1 MSVTNDIQNSI
12 LKAIDTMAQRR
23 IDQLKLDKT
32 ITAIIN
38 SPVGVTNGRKI
49 YKVEYEGGYFNAT
62 AQNKDDAYLPR
73 MAVYVQVPQ
82 GDFSKEK
89 FILGQ
94 ASKLATDEQ
103 VSVISAIHNRFNI
116 IGKNVVNNQTEKMG
130 VYSYHSPIEEN
141 NNPDKIKHRFNFL
154 YNSNQTENQITINNE
169 NLNLYKKNATALM
182 VRAEF
187 MTKLTNE
194 QKKKAT
200 GEYGLVFNLVFNN
213 LAAGLGETQEQ
224 VFKYFQD
231 KIQVNR
237 IIDGET
243 QQLSLN
249 IINTKL
255 IEALDT
261 KTYEQLTDTDQ
272 YLDEII
278 SDIQEL
284 DRVYKNNNPAEYT
297 FAVQDLLSKY
307 LILIQDIK
315 RAATISDMKRLH
327 QSWMDEVIGQP
338 AEKQVSYYL
347 SSNDMIGNPF
357 SFASWISQYNI
368 FEIDLEN
375 FLRVD
380 SILLY
385 KQGFIQDDVKEAVW
399 SDGEP
404 DILVKDIQIYA
415 MQPLTD
421 NNAGYQLKVES
432 QDTGLI
438 FNGDEPEDFN
448 IIANATLLRQYFE
461 DLTRNS
467 DTTFYWFKQSENI
480 VSPMQSEYSMYGGIG
495 WSEINNQNS
504 VKLKI
509 SKKDAPAYENHF
521 RCAVVYMGEE
531 VPIVLQYDFIV
542 YNYAGQRFILQSDLG
557 TDFTF
562 DAGIPTITIY
572 RQEGDNLITLHK
584 DYEKQQYKFKW
595 AIVDGNNQKTFLD
608 TKSELNLID
617 ITISNFNDYT
627 NTSKLLK
634 DIKWYHGDTEV
645 TTETEKA
652 YATKIQYPMSNI
664 ANSASITFECYISYR
679 QENETTFYPLGKTE
693 LTLNNFKILNANS
706 YRIWIENG
714 DQVFQ
719 YDEYGNA
726 PNVDKYK
733 DPIDVLPLK
742 VHLFAPNN
750 IEVQNSSFRARWYFP
765 TEETLIIYDHN
776 NAEIDPETQY
786 ANMFRGSEVTFN
798 IEEMYNYNFINNQ
811 IRCQIDFNDQTLY
824 AETNFI
830 FTKVGN
836 NGTNG
841 TDIVAKIDVKEDK
854 WKNILFSQP
863 FTLYIDKVN
872 NKVISNIDTTAAND
886 EFILTDYLKSKIYQ
900 KSQEITDTDRI
911 QTRWNI
917 AGNTSTAT
925 NKKGRNIDI
934 EDNGLIWK
942 NTDESA
948 KKIYHQYILKSE
960 TTYREKTQNENAN
973 NKKTYY
979 AFYSLPVIFY
989 ENHIPTQESVR
1000 IAIDRNTYL
1009 KEVVYNADG
1018 RNPLYSQNQGL
1029 KLLNIPDNCVVSWE
1043 ACGGY
1048 NAAENRPNFQLL
1060 LEKDNKKE
1068 AAKLWDYTEDQS
1080 QVWVLP
1086 EDEFSGAVTNNYI
1099 KAQIFEKTYVQEKP
1113 ELTEEEKKDLD
1124 AFDTAYK
1131 KFINDREAILNKI
1144 INGDNS
1150 AVTEL
1155 QDLKNYFNLLNY
1167 VANSKTDILYTQIVA
1182 NCNREVFFS
1191 NANFVLNY
1199 LFEHEKEIIENNGLT
1214 SEQEALLLDTIF
1226 SDTSFLTDV
1235 IEMPDGSMK
1244 SRYQIEVER
1253 AKDEINNIITQL
1265 KNRSDDFVEYLEN
1278 AIAECTND
1286 FIDGINEEEQEINE
1300 AFGYK
1305 LIATIIAPINMSLN
1319 TFGLASMNAWDGNSI
1334 ATDED
1339 AGTIYAPQIGAGY
1352 KDSETNLF
1360 TGVVMGQA
1368 DDYSSGKEHLYT
1380 GLMGYK
1386 DGMRSFFLDSET
1398 GNAIFGYPTLA
1409 TDSDKVRK
1417 YKDGKWTEIDN
1428 YDEGEIKLIPGEE
1441 SVIGGWRLGRRS
1453 LYYIQ
1458 GENGPTS
1465 IGEAYDEDYIP
1476 TKSGNVAPGDAYNKH
1491 HERDIQEDYPGI
1503 LLHSGSAPYMSIKGR
1518 KLYPEIQYDING
1530 EQLPNQHPDTELLSQ
1545 SAESY
1550 LLNGDSLELQ
1560 LDPQTPTL
1568 FTIFRHNGQTRYKD
1582 SEKTEP
1588 LYPEGSRTFLAGI
1601 NSRGQLVANGLQTV
1615 TKPTE
1620 AAAGD
1625 TITTFGIDTLPA
1637 FGETLENASYIG
1649 LKLDAGDNR
1658 IAKIFVKNDDKND
1671 STLYIS
1677 GSDSV
1682 KNEYMRPISLH
1693 GDGISLYSSSSN
1705 NDKQTTNQFIK
1716 IDSST
1721 NSGQFLLQTN
1731 DNNKIEFND
1740 NTESYIYSKYA
1751 LNIDTTKS
1759 GAAKTFNLT
1768 TGMQNIKAS
1777 SSITTTSFGYN
1788 LKSSQNNIIIST
1800 TPYTND
1806 NGVTNVGNIELIRN
1820 KMNNSEGSYIKIN
1833 NTDIDISLKDNNN
1846 SAQIK
1851 LDANSNNNSVL
1862 KSTRPWEIAST
1873 GGRVVITSKA
1883 NNSAGGKVE
1892 SNNGLVL
1899 KTFINNNRYVSLMLN
1914 PRYSVNED
1922 TSYLFYL
1929 DCGKDS
1935 NGISVGDIY
1944 FKNQKIN
1951 EVLQS
1956 TFYAGGNQE
1965 LSGGLKIFGNYL
1977 GGTYGLDVVGQTH
1990 FGNNVTVADGKII
2003 YVQTA
2008 SGVRFREI
2016 NIEKNGDPN
2025 QFFGSIYYKRNND
2038 YQGVNYIAANLLRN
2052 DDTLNTKI
2060 QNLSTKLDKLINAYN
2075 GHTHSF
2081 SASGTTTVTIGSEE
2095 AENHV
2100 SVSAT
2105 AQVRNGTFSSPK
2117 DSTEVTWSPG
2127 HADTISEDS
2136 DWQTGNPNG
2145 SQYVSSINIQK
2156 NGSSWNKSKGW
2167 SVGGTTSSPSS
2178 QA

>member
-103 VSVISAIHNRFNI
+103 VSVISAIQNRFNI

-130 VYSYHSPIEEN
+130 VYSYHNPIEEE

-231 KIQVNR
+231 KIQVDK
-237 IIDGET
+237 IVDGET
-243 QQLSLN
+243 QKLSLN

-307 LILIQDIK
+307 LILVQDIK
-315 RAATISDMKRLH
+315 RAATISDMKRLY

-357 SFASWISQYNI
+357 SFSSWISQYNI

-375 FLRVD
+375 FLRID

-385 KQGFIQDDVKEAVW
+385 KQGFIQDEVKEVVW

-404 DILVKDIQIYA
+404 DILVKDIQVYA

-480 VSPMQSEYSMYGGIG
+480 VSPMQSEYSIYGGIG

-504 VKLKI
+504 AKLKI

-521 RCAVVYMGEE
+521 RCTAVYMGEE

-542 YNYAGQRFILQSDLG
+542 YNYAGQKFILQSDLG

-562 DAGIPTITIY
+562 DAGIPTITVY
-572 RQEGDNLITLHK
+572 KQEGDNLITLHK

-608 TKSELNLID
+608 TKSELNLTD

-679 QENETTFYPLGKTE
+679 QENEITFYPLGKTE

-733 DPIDVLPLK
+733 DPIEVLPLK

-750 IEVQNSSFRARWYFP
+750 IEVQNSSFRTRWYFP
-765 TEETLIIYDHN
+765 TEETLIIYDRS
-776 NAEIDPETQY
+776 NAEVDPETQY
-786 ANMFRGSEVTFN
+786 TNMFRGSEVIFN
-798 IEEMYNYNFINNQ
+798 IEKMYNYNFTNNQ
-811 IRCQIDFNDQTLY
+811 IRCQIDFNDRTLY
-824 AETNFI
+824 AETDFI

-863 FTLYIDKVN
+863 FTLYVDKAKNEVF
-872 NKVISNIDTTAAND
+872 SNIDTTVNN
-886 EFILTDYLKSKIYQ
+886 EFVLTDYLESKIYQ

-917 AGNTSTAT
+917 AGNTSTAMI
-925 NKKGRNIDI
+925 KKGKNIDI
-934 EDNGLIWK
+934 EDNGLVWR
-942 NTDESA
+942 NVDESA

-1000 IAIDRNTYL
+1000 IAIDRDTYL
-1009 KEVVYNADG
+1009 KEVIYNADG
-1018 RNPLYSQNQGL
+1018 RNPLYNQNQGL
-1029 KLLNIPDNCVVSWE
+1029 KLINLPDNCSIIWE

-1048 NAAENRPNFQLL
+1048 TENEDSPSFLL
-1060 LEKDNKKE
+1060 LLDKDDRKYPEQKI
-1068 AAKLWDYTEDQS
+1068 EDSLQN
-1080 QVWVLP
+1080 QIYILP
-1086 EDEFSGAVTNNYI
+1086 NDEFSGAITNNYI
-1099 KAQIFEKTYVQEKP
+1099 KA
-1113 ELTEEEKKDLD
+1113 
-1124 AFDTAYK
+1124 
-1131 KFINDREAILNKI
+1131 I
-1144 INGDNS
+1144 I
-1150 AVTEL
+1150 V
-1155 QDLKNYFNLLNY
+1155 KN
-1167 VANSKTDILYTQIVA
+1167 
-1182 NCNREVFFS
+1182 
-1191 NANFVLNY
+1191 
-1199 LFEHEKEIIENNGLT
+1199 
-1214 SEQEALLLDTIF
+1214 
-1226 SDTSFLTDV
+1226 
-1235 IEMPDGSMK
+1235 
-1244 SRYQIEVER
+1244 
-1253 AKDEINNIITQL
+1253 
-1265 KNRSDDFVEYLEN
+1265 
-1278 AIAECTND
+1278 
-1286 FIDGINEEEQEINE
+1286 NET
-1300 AFGYK
+1300 
-1305 LIATIIAPINMSLN
+1305 IATVIAPINMSLN

-1334 ATDED
+1334 ATDEE

-1352 KDSETNLF
+1352 KDSKTNLF

-1368 DDYSSGKEHLYT
+1368 DDYSSGQEHLYT

-1417 YKDGKWTEIDN
+1417 YKDGEWTEIDN
-1428 YDEGEIKLIPGEE
+1428 YSEGEIKLIPGGE
-1441 SVIGGWRLGRRS
+1441 SVIGGWRLGRKS
-1453 LYYIQ
+1453 LYYTDTKKL
-1458 GENGPTS
+1458 GDKYS
-1465 IGEAYDEDYIP
+1465 IDYVPDTAGLIRE
-1476 TKSGNVAPGDAYNKH
+1476 KDMYNAHHLKDIKH
-1491 HERDIQEDYPGI
+1491 DDSGI
-1503 LLHSGSAPYMSIKGR
+1503 LLYSGEYPYLSIKGK
-1518 KLYPEIQYDING
+1518 KLTVNEINSSLNSNL
-1530 EQLPNQHPDTELLSQ
+1530 LP
-1545 SAESY
+1545 
-1550 LLNGDSLELQ
+1550 GDSLEVQ
-1560 LDPQTPTL
+1560 LDPITPTL
-1568 FTIFRHNGQTRYKD
+1568 FTIFRHNGEARINGTSTMK
-1582 SEKTEP
+1582 P
-1588 LYPEGSRTFLAGI
+1588 NSRTFLAGI
-1601 NSRGQLVANGLQTV
+1601 NSKGELVANAIGAVAGGNGAENSGTATKSTV
-1615 TKPTE
+1615 NLLKAFT
-1620 AAAGD
+1620 D
-1625 TITTFGIDTLPA
+1625 TQNSEP
-1637 FGETLENASYIG
+1637 SYIG
-1649 LKLDAGDNR
+1649 ALFEAGNYT
-1658 IAKIFVKNDDKND
+1658 IGQLFIDKNIT
-1671 STLYIS
+1671 SNGTLYIT
-1677 GSDSV
+1677 GGQNVAGD
-1682 KNEYMRPISLH
+1682 EYRRPISIH
-1693 GDGISLYSSSSN
+1693 GRSISLYSSN
-1705 NDKQTTNQFIK
+1705 NSDTDNQKTTDQFIK
-1716 IDSST
+1716 IDSSI
-1721 NSGQFLLQTN
+1721 NNGQFLLQT
-1731 DNNKIEFND
+1731 DKDKNKIEFND
-1740 NTESYIYSKYA
+1740 NSESYIYTKNT
-1751 LNIDTTKS
+1751 LNINTNSSD
-1759 GAAKTFNLT
+1759 FNLT
-1768 TGMQNIKAS
+1768 TGIQ
-1777 SSITTTSFGYN
+1777 SITASGSITVGSSGYTLN
-1788 LKSSQNNIIIST
+1788 SSGAISINT
-1800 TPYTND
+1800 AIDND
-1806 NGVTNVGNIELIRN
+1806 
-1820 KMNNSEGSYIKIN
+1820 IKIN
-1833 NTDIDISLKDNNN
+1833 RYEGSHLILEKNIVQLRANQNDNN
-1846 SAQIK
+1846 
-1851 LDANSNNNSVL
+1851 SNYYDDNNSLYINATTDVSNSKPNHL
-1862 KSTRPWEIAST
+1862 KTKYPLQIAST
-1873 GGRVVITSKA
+1873 SGRLQLKGNIK
-1883 NNSAGGKVE
+1883 NSAGGLTDE
-1892 SNNGLVL
+1892 SADVIINAGASTTIRFKSYWTAGESYPMDLDFGNAGLLQVHFPNN
-1899 KTFINNNRYVSLMLN
+1899 TNTN
-1914 PRYSVNED
+1914 PQQI
-1922 TSYLFYL
+1922 TSAY
-1929 DCGKDS
+1929 
-1935 NGISVGDIY
+1935 
-1944 FKNQKIN
+1944 
-1951 EVLQS
+1951 S
-1956 TFYAGGNQE
+1956 TFYISMNEEIAN
-1965 LSGGLKIFGNYL
+1965 GLKINGNYKA
-1977 GGTYGLDVVGQTH
+1977 GTYGLDVARQTH
-1990 FGNNVTVADGKII
+1990 FGDNVTVANSKII
-2003 YVQTA
+2003 SVQTA

-2016 NIEKNGDPN
+2016 DIEKNGSSN
-2025 QFFGSIYYKRNND
+2025 QFFDSISTTNN
-2038 YQGVNYIAANLLRN
+2038 GVNYIAANLLRN
-2052 DDTLNTKI
+2052 DNTLNNKI
-2060 QNLSTKLDKLINAYN
+2060 NDLSTKLTNLINAYN
-2075 GHTHSF
+2075 SHTHYIN
-2081 SASGTTTVTIGSEE
+2081 ATTKTATKTNSTSYTKFTGGV
-2095 AENHV
+2095 V
-2100 SVSAT
+2100 AT
-2105 AQVRNGTFSSPK
+2105 ASESKYTSPK
-2117 DSTEVTWSPG
+2117 DSDQVSSSDIGTREFYDNGVYNGSMDEGLGSLRVNVPTEN
-2127 HADTISEDS
+2127 DTISVTATATATLDG
-2136 DWQTGNPNG
+2136 QYTNGPNTT
-2145 SQYVSSINIQK
+2145 VS
-2156 NGSSWNKSKGW
+2156 
-2167 SVGGTTSSPSS
+2167 
-2178 QA
+2178 